1 MSITQEK
8 HFILCKA
15 LMSNE
20 RKEEKERGLYITR
33 LTIPVKTTDLKE

>member
-20 RKEEKERGLYITR
+20 REEEKEKEAYI
-33 LTIPVKTTDLKE
+33 